1 MMTVH
6 TILGVL
12 AAACQLGAAV
22 RALYLLRITGRRWSW
37 IMVAAAL
44 LLMEGRRLFVLRS
57 DDQVDAVLFDALGF
71 AVSALLLA
79 GVWGLGDF
87 FVAIE
92 RSEERLRASRQRYRA
107 LLEQSSEGF
116 ILLDTSTRKVREAN
130 RRFLEMTGYSEAEV
144 AGLPLETIFEGS
156 PSQLAETT
164 DELLSGTETMVGER
178 SCRRKDGSLFEAEV
192 SKGVVR
198 LGKEGD
204 ILVSVRDLSERNRLR
219 VLAESMH
226 STRSLEMIF
235 TGLRDSLGNP
245 LNTGKVSL
253 DVLRT
258 GWTRLEDRK
267 KLEYIERVHQQFL
280 RIEELLKALGSFFE
294 GRRSSRIVFDL
305 GPLLATS
312 VDMFRT
318 EPAAAG
324 VAWKLEPLHGPLRV
338 KGDPAGFLVAV
349 GNVLSNALDAVG
361 GRADPTVSVAVSNDG
376 DRVTVRGT
384 DNGCGIPEG
393 VRPSLFHPFASTKP
407 GSIGLGLVKAR
418 KHVVDMGGTLSLDSV
433 VERGTTVTFLLP
445 AVKDAA

>member
-1 MMTVH
+1 MVTVH
-6 TILGVL
+6 LVLLVL

-57 DDQVDAVLFDALGF
+57 DDQVDAVLFDALGL

-92 RSEERLRASRQRYRA
+92 RSEERLSASRQRYRA

-116 ILLDTSTRKVREAN
+116 LLLDTSTRKVREAN
-130 RRFLEMTGYSEAEV
+130 RRFLEMTGYSETEV
-144 AGLPLETIFEGS
+144 AGLPLETVFEGS
-156 PSQLAETT
+156 PSQLAETS
-164 DELLSGTETMVGER
+164 DKILSGTETMVGEK

-198 LGKEGD
+198 FGREGD
-204 ILVSVRDLSERNRLR
+204 ILVNVRDLSERNRLR

-226 STRSLEMIF
+226 STRSLELIF
-235 TGLRDSLGNP
+235 TGLRDSVGNP

-258 GWTRLEDRK
+258 GWSKLEDRK
-267 KLEYIERVHQQFL
+267 KLEYLERVHQQFL
-280 RIEELLKALGSFFE
+280 RIEELLKGLGSFF
-294 GRRSSRIVFDL
+294 GARRSSPIVFDL
-305 GPLLATS
+305 GPLLEAS

-318 EPAAAG
+318 EPAAVG

-361 GRADPTVSVAVSNDG
+361 GKADPTVSVAASTDG
-376 DRVTVRGT
+376 DRVTVKVT
-384 DNGCGIPEG
+384 DNGCGVPEG

-407 GSIGLGLVKAR
+407 GSMGLDLVKAR
-418 KHVVDMGGTLSLDSV
+418 KHMVEMGGTLSLESE

-445 AVKDAA
+445 AVKDCA

>member
-1 MMTVH
+1 MVTVH
-6 TILGVL
+6 LVLLVL

-37 IMVAAAL
+37 MMVAAAL

-57 DDQVDAVLFDALGF
+57 DDRVDAVLFDALGL

-116 ILLDTSTRKVREAN
+116 ILLDTSTRKVRETN

-164 DELLSGTETMVGER
+164 DKLLSGTETMVGER

-258 GWTRLEDRK
+258 GWSKLEDPK

-280 RIEELLKALGSFFE
+280 RIEELLKALGSFFG

-305 GPLLATS
+305 GSLLATS

-318 EPAAAG
+318 EPAAVG
-324 VAWKLEPLHGPLRV
+324 VAWKLEPLHGPLKV
-338 KGDPAGFLVAV
+338 KGDPAGFLIAV

-361 GRADPTVSVAVSNDG
+361 GRADPTISVAVSTDG
-376 DRVTVRGT
+376 DRVTVRVA
-384 DNGCGIPEG
+384 DNGCGIPED
-393 VRPSLFHPFASTKP
+393 VRLSLFHPFASTKP
-407 GSIGLGLVKAR
+407 GSIGLGLVRAR